1 MYEYTPY
8 FINAFNKRFN
18 IPLEQTNVSNLFQNN
33 KEYLSLLQRYSGA
46 PEGQKVYSS
55 DAWNRKLFKT
65 PTEYQNM
72 IIDRTKTIPTSPNL
86 DYHINTIPADSNYN
100 MGWWNSENGSTY
112 NQIIES
118 MNSVNPAYSYP
129 SRSRYL
135 LPEYNPKAEEGHTVP
150 QNKQGF

>member
-1 MYEYTPY
+1 M
-8 FINAFNKRFN
+8 NAFNKRYN

-46 PEGQKVYSS
+46 PEGQKVYS
-55 DAWNRKLFKT
+55 DAWNQKLFKT
-65 PTEYQNM
+65 PTEDLYT
-72 IIDRTKTIPTSPNL
+72 IFDKTKTVPTNPNI
-86 DYHINTIPADSNYN
+86 DYHIDIIPKDSNYN

-112 NQIIES
+112 NQIIKS

-135 LPEYNPKAEEGHTVP
+135 LPEYNPKAAEGYIVP